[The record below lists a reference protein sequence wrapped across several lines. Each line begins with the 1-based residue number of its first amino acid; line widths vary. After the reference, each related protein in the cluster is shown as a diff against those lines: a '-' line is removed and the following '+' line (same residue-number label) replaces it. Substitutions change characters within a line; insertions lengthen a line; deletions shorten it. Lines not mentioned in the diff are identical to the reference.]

1 MARRSWAPRAVRA
14 EVTGTPDA
22 ARVACHDRRVTGA
35 VHLTDA
41 PWEFVDV
48 AGEPL
53 GDVPERSRPALT
65 FESDGQVYGTG
76 GVNRLRS
83 TYRLEGD
90 VLRFG
95 TVVSTRM
102 AGTPEHVQREEA
114 VLALLAGDVR
124 VRAEHAS
131 GQQASGTAPGRT
143 VDGVVLVLTDAGGRE
158 SRLVPVR
165 RLPQT
170 PHAPAEPEP
179 GAAG

>member
-1 MARRSWAPRAVRA
+1 M
-14 EVTGTPDA
+14 
-22 ARVACHDRRVTGA
+22 
-35 VHLTDA
+35 HLTAA
-41 PWEFVDV
+41 PWQFVDV

-65 FESDGQVYGTG
+65 FESDGQVFGTG

-102 AGTPEHVQREEA
+102 AGTPEHTQREEA
-114 VLALLAGDVR
+114 VLALLAGDVQ
-124 VRAEHAS
+124 VRAEHAAAVPS
-131 GQQASGTAPGRT
+131 AAGDPHPGATRPGEPGGDGAAPARL
-143 VDGVVLVLTDAGGRE
+143 DGVVLVLSDAQGRE
-158 SRLVPVR
+158 SRLVPVTR
-165 RLPQT
+165 VPDA

-179 GAAG
+179 GAPR

>member
-1 MARRSWAPRAVRA
+1 M
-14 EVTGTPDA
+14 
-22 ARVACHDRRVTGA
+22 TGA
-35 VHLTDA
+35 VHLTA
-41 PWEFVDV
+41 TPWQFVDV

-83 TYRLEGD
+83 TYRLEDG

-102 AGTPEHVQREEA
+102 AGTPEHTQREEV

-124 VRAEHAS
+124 VRAEHAAAAGS
-131 GQQASGTAPGRT
+131 GQGAAQPGARPEDGLAPG
-143 VDGVVLVLTDAGGRE
+143 VEGVVLVLSDAQGRE
-158 SRLVPVR
+158 SRLVPVSR
-165 RLPQT
+165 VPDA

-179 GAAG
+179 GAPR

>member
-1 MARRSWAPRAVRA
+1 M
-14 EVTGTPDA
+14 
-22 ARVACHDRRVTGA
+22 TGA
-35 VHLTDA
+35 VHLTAA
-41 PWEFVDV
+41 PWQFVDV

-83 TYRLEGD
+83 TYRLEDG

-102 AGTPEHVQREEA
+102 AGTPEHTQREEA

-124 VRAEHAS
+124 VRAEHAAA
-131 GQQASGTAPGRT
+131 GVGAGAADAHQGERADDG
-143 VDGVVLVLTDAGGRE
+143 VEGVVLVLSDAQGRE
-158 SRLVPVR
+158 SRLVPVTR
-165 RLPQT
+165 VPDA

-179 GAAG
+179 GAPR

>member
-1 MARRSWAPRAVRA
+1 M
-14 EVTGTPDA
+14 
-22 ARVACHDRRVTGA
+22 TGA
-35 VHLTDA
+35 VHLTAA
-41 PWEFVDV
+41 PWQFVDV

-83 TYRLEGD
+83 TYRLEDG

-102 AGTPEHVQREEA
+102 AGTPEHTQREEA

-124 VRAEHAS
+124 VRAEHAAA
-131 GQQASGTAPGRT
+131 GAGTGPTAAHDGT
-143 VDGVVLVLTDAGGRE
+143 GDTAAVEGVVLVLSDPQGRE
-158 SRLVPVR
+158 SRLVPVTR
-165 RLPQT
+165 VPDA

-179 GAAG
+179 GAPR

>member
-1 MARRSWAPRAVRA
+1 M
-14 EVTGTPDA
+14 
-22 ARVACHDRRVTGA
+22 TGA
-35 VHLTDA
+35 VHLTAA
-41 PWEFVDV
+41 PWQFVDV

-83 TYRLEGD
+83 TYRLEDG

-102 AGTPEHVQREEA
+102 AGTPEHTQREEA

-131 GQQASGTAPGRT
+131 PVGASATAPDDAQPGTGSDDGAPPARL
-143 VDGVVLVLTDAGGRE
+143 DGVVLVLSDAQGRE
-158 SRLVPVR
+158 SRLVPVAR
-165 RLPQT
+165 VPDA

-179 GAAG
+179 GAGR

>member
-1 MARRSWAPRAVRA
+1 M
-14 EVTGTPDA
+14 
-22 ARVACHDRRVTGA
+22 TGA
-35 VHLTDA
+35 VHLTAA
-41 PWEFVDV
+41 PWQFVDV

-83 TYRLEGD
+83 TYRLEDG

-102 AGTPEHVQREEA
+102 AGTPEHTQREEA

-124 VRAEHAS
+124 VRAEHATA
-131 GQQASGTAPGRT
+131 GAAHVRPGDARTGDRADGGAAPGIE
-143 VDGVVLVLTDAGGRE
+143 GVVLVLSDAQGRE
-158 SRLVPVR
+158 SRLVPVAR
-165 RLPQT
+165 VPDA

-179 GAAG
+179 GAPR

>member
-1 MARRSWAPRAVRA
+1 M
-14 EVTGTPDA
+14 
-22 ARVACHDRRVTGA
+22 TGA
-35 VHLTDA
+35 VHLTAA
-41 PWEFVDV
+41 PWQFVDV

-53 GDVPERSRPALT
+53 GAVPERSRPALT

-83 TYRLEGD
+83 TYRLEDG

-102 AGTPEHVQREEA
+102 AGTPEHTQREEA

-124 VRAEHAS
+124 VRAEHAAA
-131 GQQASGTAPGRT
+131 GGAGPAAAHDGVGNTAA
-143 VDGVVLVLTDAGGRE
+143 VEGVVLVLSDPQGRE
-158 SRLVPVR
+158 SRLVPVTR
-165 RLPQT
+165 VPDA

-179 GAAG
+179 GAPR